1 MAMDPLALPFAER
14 FALLIGLLRTVAAPD
29 LIELFDSNLDND
41 VATTMKCLMDQIFL
55 KKIEVAS

>member
-1 MAMDPLALPFAER
+1 MDPLALPFGER

-41 VATTMKCLMDQIFL
+41 VATTMKCLMDQIFS
-55 KKIEVAS
+55 EEN